1 VKGRD
6 TEGQLWTELG
16 YRGSVMDRARIY
28 NGSCLDIAWIYR
40 GYPIFLGFCRLL
52 KMCPNH

>member
-1 VKGRD
+1 
-6 TEGQLWTELG
+6 
-16 YRGSVMDRARIY
+16 MDRARIY